1 MSADPLNAIFQ
12 ATTDILD
19 NNSGPSFATSPPFI
33 SPSLVLFPQPSL
45 LPEVVS
51 KLLDPITYPLPFT
64 NEWGHPSG
72 VMKSG
77 SQAQEWYDG
86 SQLMEKEEC
95 RYVSEG
101 RIDQGCSIALQELG
115 QAGSDAD
122 YSRTGLLGGF
132 GLDIIRFGGES
143 WARFGS

>member
-1 MSADPLNAIFQ
+1 
-12 ATTDILD
+12 
-19 NNSGPSFATSPPFI
+19 
-33 SPSLVLFPQPSL
+33 
-45 LPEVVS
+45 
-51 KLLDPITYPLPFT
+51 
-64 NEWGHPSG
+64 
-72 VMKSG
+72 MKSG

-86 SQLMEKEEC
+86 SQLMEKQER

-122 YSRTGLLGGF
+122 YSGTGLLGGF

-143 WARFGS
+143 WVRFGS

>member
-1 MSADPLNAIFQ
+1 MSADLFNAISK
-12 ATTDILD
+12 ATTDIL
-19 NNSGPSFATSPPFI
+19 NNNPGPSFAASPPFV
-33 SPSLVLFPQPSL
+33 SPSLVLLPQPSL
-45 LPEVVS
+45 LPEVIS

-77 SQAQEWYDG
+77 SQAKEWDDG

-101 RIDQGCSIALQELG
+101 RIDQRCSIALQELG

-122 YSRTGLLGGF
+122 YSRTSLLGGF

-143 WARFGS
+143 